1 MKYYLPLLFLALASA
16 CSTVRQIPSTD
27 STKVE
32 VHTETVIQKDTVL
45 VELPV
50 VVERV
55 AVLDTVSHLENKYA
69 ASSAVVSGGVLKHSL
84 ETKPVKLPAVVD
96 KEIVYRDSVVFRDRV
111 QTVTVEVER
120 KLQTVT
126 VEVER
131 KLTGWQQAKLR
142 VGGFCF
148 FAVILI
154 GLYFLITQFINL
166 KLF

>member
-16 CSTVRQIPSTD
+16 CSTVRPLPTTD

-32 VHTETVIQKDTVL
+32 VRTETVIEKDTVF
-45 VELPV
+45 VELPR

-55 AVLDTVSHLENKYA
+55 AVQDTTSHLENEFA
-69 ASSAVVSGGVLKHSL
+69 LSDAHISGGVLKHSL
-84 ETKPVKLPAVVD
+84 ETKPVKMPAVVD
-96 KEIVYRDSVVFRDRV
+96 KQIVYRDSIVFRDRV
-111 QTVTVEVER
+111 QTVTVDVE
-120 KLQTVT
+120 K
-126 VEVER
+126 

-154 GLYFLITQFINL
+154 GLYFIITFLLNL
-166 KLF
+166 KRF

>member
-16 CSTVRQIPSTD
+16 CSTVRPLPATD

-32 VHTETVIQKDTVL
+32 VRTETVIEKDTVY
-45 VELPV
+45 VELPR

-55 AVLDTVSHLENKYA
+55 AVQDTTSHLENEFA
-69 ASSAVVSGGVLKHSL
+69 LSDAHISGGVLKHSL
-84 ETKPVKLPAVVD
+84 ETKPVKMPAVVD
-96 KEIVYRDSVVFRDRV
+96 KQIVYRDSVVFRDRV
-111 QTVTVEVER
+111 QTVTVEVE
-120 KLQTVT
+120 K
-126 VEVER
+126 

-154 GLYFLITQFINL
+154 GLYFIITFLLNL
-166 KLF
+166 KRF

>member
-16 CSTVRQIPSTD
+16 CSTVRQLPTTD

-32 VHTETVIQKDTVL
+32 VRTETVIEKDTVF
-45 VELPV
+45 VELPR

-55 AVLDTVSHLENKYA
+55 AVQDTTSHLENEFA
-69 ASSAVVSGGVLKHSL
+69 LSDARISGGVLKHSL
-84 ETKPVKLPAVVD
+84 ETKPVKMPAVVD
-96 KEIVYRDSVVFRDRV
+96 KQIVYRDSVVFRDRV
-111 QTVTVEVER
+111 QTQTVEVE
-120 KLQTVT
+120 K
-126 VEVER
+126 

-154 GLYFLITQFINL
+154 GLYFIITFLLNL
-166 KLF
+166 KRF

>member
-16 CSTVRQIPSTD
+16 CSTIRPLPSTD

-32 VHTETVIQKDTVL
+32 VRTETVIEKDTVF
-45 VELPV
+45 VELPR

-55 AVLDTVSHLENKYA
+55 AVQDTTSHLENEFA
-69 ASSAVVSGGVLKHSL
+69 LSDAHISGGVLKHSL
-84 ETKPVKLPAVVD
+84 ETKPVKMPAVVD
-96 KEIVYRDSVVFRDRV
+96 KQIVYRDSVVFRDRV
-111 QTVTVEVER
+111 QTVTVEVE
-120 KLQTVT
+120 K
-126 VEVER
+126 

-154 GLYFLITQFINL
+154 GLYFIITFLLNL
-166 KLF
+166 KRF

>member
-16 CSTVRQIPSTD
+16 CSTVRPLPATD

-32 VHTETVIQKDTVL
+32 VRTETVIEKDTVY
-45 VELPV
+45 VELPR

-55 AVLDTVSHLENKYA
+55 AVQDTTSHLENEFA
-69 ASSAVVSGGVLKHSL
+69 LSDAHISGGVLKHSL
-84 ETKPVKLPAVVD
+84 ETKPVKMPAVVD
-96 KEIVYRDSVVFRDRV
+96 KEIVYRDSLIYKDRV
-111 QTVTVEVER
+111 R
-120 KLQTVT
+120 TVT

-166 KLF
+166 KIF

>member
-16 CSTVRQIPSTD
+16 CSTVRPLPTTD

-32 VHTETVIQKDTVL
+32 VRTETVIEKDTVY
-45 VELPV
+45 VELPR

-55 AVLDTVSHLENKYA
+55 AVQDTTSHLENEFA
-69 ASSAVVSGGVLKHSL
+69 LSDARISAGVLKHSL
-84 ETKPVKLPAVVD
+84 ETKPVKMPAVVD
-96 KEIVYRDSVVFRDRV
+96 KQIVYRDSVVFRDRV
-111 QTVTVEVER
+111 QTVTVEVE
-120 KLQTVT
+120 K
-126 VEVER
+126 

-154 GLYFLITQFINL
+154 GLYFIITFLLNL
-166 KLF
+166 KRF

>member
-16 CSTVRQIPSTD
+16 CSTVRPLPTTD

-32 VHTETVIQKDTVL
+32 VRTETVIEKDTVY
-45 VELPV
+45 VELPR

-55 AVLDTVSHLENKYA
+55 AVQDTTSHLENEFA
-69 ASSAVVSGGVLKHSL
+69 RSDARISGGVLKHSL
-84 ETKPVKLPAVVD
+84 ETKPVKMPAVVD
-96 KEIVYRDSVVFRDRV
+96 KQIVYRDSIVFRDRV
-111 QTVTVEVER
+111 QTQTVEVE
-120 KLQTVT
+120 K
-126 VEVER
+126 

-154 GLYFLITQFINL
+154 GLYFIITFLLNL
-166 KLF
+166 KRF

>member
-1 MKYYLPLLFLALASA
+1 MRYVLPLLLLLLASA
-16 CSTVRQIPSTD
+16 CSTVRQLPSTD

-32 VHTETVIQKDTVL
+32 VRKETVIQKDTVL

-55 AVLDTVSHLENKYA
+55 AVLDTVSHLENAFA
-69 ASSAVVSGGVLKHSL
+69 ASSAVVSGGVLRHSL
-84 ETKPVKLPAVVD
+84 ETKPVKMPAVVD

-120 KLQTVT
+120 KL
-126 VEVER
+126 
-131 KLTGWQQAKLR
+131 TGWQQVKLR

-148 FAVILI
+148 FALILI
-154 GLYFLITQFINL
+154 ALYFLITQFINL
-166 KLF
+166 KIF

>member
-16 CSTVRQIPSTD
+16 CSTVRPLPTTD

-32 VHTETVIQKDTVL
+32 VRTETVIEKDTVF
-45 VELPV
+45 VELPR

-55 AVLDTVSHLENKYA
+55 AVQDTTSHLENEFA
-69 ASSAVVSGGVLKHSL
+69 LSDARITGGVMKHSL
-84 ETKPVKLPAVVD
+84 ETKPVKMPAVVD
-96 KEIVYRDSVVFRDRV
+96 KQIVYRDSVVFRDRV
-111 QTVTVEVER
+111 QTVTVEVE
-120 KLQTVT
+120 K
-126 VEVER
+126 

-154 GLYFLITQFINL
+154 GLYFIITFLLNL
-166 KLF
+166 KRF

>member
-16 CSTVRQIPSTD
+16 CSTVRPLPTTD

-32 VHTETVIQKDTVL
+32 VRTETVIEKDTVF
-45 VELPV
+45 VELPR

-55 AVLDTVSHLENKYA
+55 AVQDTTSHLENEFA
-69 ASSAVVSGGVLKHSL
+69 LSDAHISGGVLKHSL
-84 ETKPVKLPAVVD
+84 ETKPVKMPAVVD
-96 KEIVYRDSVVFRDRV
+96 KQIVYRDSIVFRDRV
-111 QTVTVEVER
+111 QTETVEVE
-120 KLQTVT
+120 K
-126 VEVER
+126 

-154 GLYFLITQFINL
+154 GLYFIITFLLNL
-166 KLF
+166 KRF

>member
-16 CSTVRQIPSTD
+16 CSTVRPLSTTD

-32 VHTETVIQKDTVL
+32 VRTETVIEKDTVY
-45 VELPV
+45 VELPR

-55 AVLDTVSHLENKYA
+55 AVQDTTSHLENEFA
-69 ASSAVVSGGVLKHSL
+69 LSDARISGGVLKHSL
-84 ETKPVKLPAVVD
+84 ETKPVKMPAVVD
-96 KEIVYRDSVVFRDRV
+96 KQIVYRDSIVFRDRV
-111 QTVTVEVER
+111 QTVTVEVE
-120 KLQTVT
+120 K
-126 VEVER
+126 

-154 GLYFLITQFINL
+154 GLYYIITFLLNL
-166 KLF
+166 KRF

>member
-16 CSTVRQIPSTD
+16 CSTVRPLPTTD

-32 VHTETVIQKDTVL
+32 VRTETVIEKDTVF
-45 VELPV
+45 VELPR

-55 AVLDTVSHLENKYA
+55 AVQDTTSHLENEFA
-69 ASSAVVSGGVLKHSL
+69 LSDARISGGVLKHSL
-84 ETKPVKLPAVVD
+84 ETKPVKMPAVVD
-96 KEIVYRDSVVFRDRV
+96 KQIVYRDSVVFRDRV
-111 QTVTVEVER
+111 QTQTVEVE
-120 KLQTVT
+120 K
-126 VEVER
+126 

-154 GLYFLITQFINL
+154 GLYFIITFLLNL
-166 KLF
+166 KRF

>member
-16 CSTVRQIPSTD
+16 CSTVRPLPTTD

-32 VHTETVIQKDTVL
+32 VRTETVIEKDTVY
-45 VELPV
+45 VELPR

-55 AVLDTVSHLENKYA
+55 AVQDTTSHLENEFA
-69 ASSAVVSGGVLKHSL
+69 LSDARISGGVLKHSL
-84 ETKPVKLPAVVD
+84 ETKPVKMPAVVD
-96 KEIVYRDSVVFRDRV
+96 KQIVYRDSVVFRDRV
-111 QTVTVEVER
+111 QTQTVEVE
-120 KLQTVT
+120 K
-126 VEVER
+126 

-154 GLYFLITQFINL
+154 GLYFIITFLLNL
-166 KLF
+166 KRF